1 MAALIGEVVFT
12 ASPQH
17 WRPQSPQWSRRSS
30 SGGRTV
36 PFRAP
41 SCSRPARPRST
52 GVLIVFGVAVMLV
65 LPSIALLFTLAQRD
79 LVAEGSS
86 PSPPSSPGP
95 DDAPSPAG

>member
-1 MAALIGEVVFT
+1 
-12 ASPQH
+12 
-17 WRPQSPQWSRRSS
+17 
-30 SGGRTV
+30 
-36 PFRAP
+36 
-41 SCSRPARPRST
+41 
-52 GVLIVFGVAVMLV
+52 VLIVFGVAVMLV